1 MKRKKDGRRKKERCK
16 RLTYIIQCNKVPFKM
31 SERPQQNTKAVHLLP
46 VHDFSIHTTAQTGNV
61 FPCSLCQELN
71 LISVV
76 FPGKVTLY
84 VHHWTCIQTILSNHY
99 TVIKIGINACHEM
112 KLTNMSQS
120 R

>member
-1 MKRKKDGRRKKERCK
+1 
-16 RLTYIIQCNKVPFKM
+16 M

-112 KLTNMSQS
+112 KLTNRSQS